1 LHDIG
6 PGTGLPGPVGWHRAQ
21 SERHIT
27 AAALTAL
34 LHIGLGLVYDKNGAK
49 RDPLEAYVKKAG
61 EFFDLAYEFG
71 VENLAESTF
80 VTDTRTEPDVRT
92 FYDESTDSEFY
103 GDSRDGDSLS
113 AVDQATDEWMRR
125 LQNVF
130 RDTDETY

>member
-1 LHDIG
+1 MHDKDG
-6 PGTGLPGPVGWHRAQ
+6 NL
-21 SERHIT
+21 
-27 AAALTAL
+27 
-34 LHIGLGLVYDKNGAK
+34 K
-49 RDPLEAYVKKAG
+49 DPLNAYIAKAG
-61 EFFDLAYEFG
+61 EFFDLAHEFG

-103 GDSRDGDSLS
+103 GDTRDGDSLS

-130 RDTDETY
+130 KDTEETY